1 MSTGRH
7 STGRRNPG
15 DGRAG
20 LASLRAPAYP
30 SGGYR
35 RSPLVRLRRLIVLV
49 GILVVIAGAVQL
61 LRGLPEVR
69 ISPALASD
77 IRLPGAAPSLPWPS
91 SGQATVAVQGVGS
104 FGSVGGNQPVP
115 IASMAKMMTAQI
127 ILTDHPLAPGASGPS
142 IAVDAAAVATEKAEA
157 AQFESVV
164 PVVAGES
171 LTERQALQALLI
183 PSGNNIALLLADW
196 DAGNEAAFVAKMN
209 TEARALGM
217 THTHYADTSGFSSA
231 TVSTATD
238 QMKLLKVVMANPV
251 FAHIVAM
258 PQVTLPVAG
267 LVYNYDY
274 NLGHNGFV
282 GVKTGSDGAAG
293 GCFAFAVDHRVDGHA
308 YTILGVVL
316 GQQGKYILQ
325 AALNVATALANAVT
339 TQVAVRQAVAPGL
352 TAARLLAPWT
362 TTVAATTRSSAS
374 VLGWS
379 GLEVPIHLDV
389 RVSGRRV
396 PANSQIGV
404 LEVGQAG
411 ERTAVPVSTTK
422 ALASPSLVW
431 KLTR

>member
-1 MSTGRH
+1 M
-7 STGRRNPG
+7 
-15 DGRAG
+15 
-20 LASLRAPAYP
+20 
-30 SGGYR
+30 
-35 RSPLVRLRRLIVLV
+35 RLRRLIVLV

-61 LRGLPEVR
+61 LRGVPEVR

-164 PVVAGES
+164 AVVAGES
-171 LTERQALQALLI
+171 LTERQALEALLI

-209 TEARALGM
+209 AEARALGM

-231 TVSTATD
+231 TVSTAID

-316 GQQGKYILQ
+316 GQQGKLILQ

-411 ERTAVPVSTTK
+411 ERTAVPISTTK
-422 ALASPSLVW
+422 ALANPSLVW

>member
-1 MSTGRH
+1 
-7 STGRRNPG
+7 
-15 DGRAG
+15 
-20 LASLRAPAYP
+20 
-30 SGGYR
+30 
-35 RSPLVRLRRLIVLV
+35 
-49 GILVVIAGAVQL
+49 
-61 LRGLPEVR
+61 
-69 ISPALASD
+69 
-77 IRLPGAAPSLPWPS
+77 
-91 SGQATVAVQGVGS
+91 
-104 FGSVGGNQPVP
+104 
-115 IASMAKMMTAQI
+115 MAKMMTAQI